1 LEAAQVTDT
10 EDDIREFARV
20 TPVEAAPGMAR
31 FMTAMRRLQDTAVST
46 NPDERLWNDAAEL
59 IEGVGARLEKHKA
72 PAGVAPAG
80 RARDIPGNG
89 HPLMPPWR
97 VAESGPNEVT
107 MRGHFTRFHVGGN
120 DAVHGGVIPLFY
132 DWHFGMVVSAAGRPD
147 SRTAYLHVDYRRITP
162 TDEPLLARAWI
173 DAVDGRKL
181 FVRATMTD
189 SDGNVLSEA
198 NGLMIKLLPH
208 QP

>member
-1 LEAAQVTDT
+1 MTDT

-20 TPVEAAPGMAR
+20 TPVEAAPEMAR
-31 FMTAMRRLQDTAVST
+31 FMTAMRRLQDIAVST

-162 TDEPLLARAWI
+162 TDEPLVARAWI

-181 FVRATMTD
+181 FVRATLTD